1 MRRRQV
7 RSRRP
12 HRAQWLGAHRSL
24 ARPNLSH
31 DGLQYPRAR
40 TPERPQ
46 ALTLASA
53 LPATRC
59 RRRSRWRFSSLT
71 CSHWRFPLDTRPLL
85 TAPQDGGPA
94 AARHGAAGGGC
105 AEPAAAAG
113 RAAGP
118 AAGAWPGRDAGLLAR
133 RERHGGGGGQRR
145 VAGHRRAPAR
155 GLAGRFWSRGRGTR
169 VAQLAF
175 LRDVARCTA
184 MRRDAARCGE
194 QRSGGRGL
202 ATARRCVAR
211 FIPACGL
218 RSVPATARNKGA
230 RSHAPRIRAS
240 ACGRPAC
247 PSLLVLPPAH
257 SSRLC
262 GASAPKARRAVRPE

>member
-1 MRRRQV
+1 MHPQPGTGHQALPPRPVTPPTARLQCCRLRAAPARPALRCAFLLYECRAARLTTQDEVDPAILLRSLGRRLRRRQV

-105 AEPAAAAG
+105 AEPAATSG

-118 AAGAWPGRDAGLLAR
+118 AAGAGPRRDAGLLAR
-133 RERHGGGGGQRR
+133 RGRHGGGGGQRR
-145 VAGHRRAPAR
+145 LAGHRRAQAAR
-155 GLAGRFWSRGRGTR
+155 GLAGRLRSRGLGDRGW
-169 VAQLAF
+169 L
-175 LRDVARCTA
+175 
-184 MRRDAARCGE
+184 G
-194 QRSGGRGL
+194 
-202 ATARRCVAR
+202 
-211 FIPACGL
+211 
-218 RSVPATARNKGA
+218 
-230 RSHAPRIRAS
+230 
-240 ACGRPAC
+240 
-247 PSLLVLPPAH
+247 
-257 SSRLC
+257 
-262 GASAPKARRAVRPE
+262 